1 MERYETAAPDGERCQ
16 KKTPGSKW
24 TKFVQ
29 GGCWHGMN
37 RSGRK
42 IDDGGYRKETMIN

>member
-1 MERYETAAPDGERCQ
+1 MKQLLQMARDAE

-29 GGCWHGMN
+29 GGCWHGTN
-37 RSGRK
+37 RAGRK
-42 IDDGGYRKETMIN
+42 IDDEGYRKETMIN